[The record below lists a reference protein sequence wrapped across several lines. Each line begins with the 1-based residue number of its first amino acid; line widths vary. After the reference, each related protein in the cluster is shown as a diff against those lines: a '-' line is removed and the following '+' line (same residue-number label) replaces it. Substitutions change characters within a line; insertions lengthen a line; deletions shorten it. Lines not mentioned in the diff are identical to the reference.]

1 MTAKDEAKQLD
12 SVTDRVTEQ
21 ESLDAS
27 KATAAMASLVTSADG
42 GANATDT
49 KTMASIKVSKED
61 VKLIVEELEIDDSN
75 AEKAIKEVIMEGIV
89 AEGQSAVGEA
99 LRRLVVS

>member
-1 MTAKDEAKQLD
+1 MVNDEAKQLD

-27 KATAAMASLVTSADG
+27 KATAAMASLASRSGEGSDAD
-42 GANATDT
+42 AMVA
-49 KTMASIKVSKED
+49 IQVSKED
-61 VKLIVEELEIDDSN
+61 VELIVNELEVEDSV
-75 AEKAIKEVIMEGIV
+75 AERAIKEVISEGLV
-89 AEGQSAVGEA
+89 TEGKSAVGEA